1 MINILDNYKNT
12 NNIINDASFIIDES
26 KNKAY
31 RAINTAL
38 VERNWLLGYR
48 ISHEI
53 LKGRS
58 RAEYGDKVISN
69 LSKVL
74 TEKYGNGFNSS
85 ELHKFYKF
93 YKLYPEIVAPSGPQ
107 LDTLLTWSHY
117 KILITIEDK
126 VVRDWYEKEAIK
138 ETWTRDTLQRNVSSQ
153 YYYRIL
159 KNQNIKG
166 IKDSEELN
174 RLEFI
179 KSPLITEFL
188 NISNS
193 YEYKESDLEKS
204 IIDNLQKFMIELG
217 KGYAFVGRQYHIRSN
232 NDYYI
237 DLVFYNYI
245 LKCFVLIDL
254 KTSKI
259 TSRDVG
265 QMDMYIKMFDK
276 LKRNS
281 DDNPTIG
288 IILCS
293 DTDEDVLKYS
303 ILNDYNNLY
312 ASKYKLYLPTE
323 EQIKNELL
331 SNKSIYN
338 IQKELLEI

>member
-12 NNIINDASFIIDES
+12 NNIINDASFYIDES

-53 LKGRS
+53 LKRRS

-69 LSKVL
+69 LSKAL
-74 TEKYGNGFNSS
+74 TEKYGNGFNSN

-93 YKLYPEIVAPSGPQ
+93 YKLYPEIVAPSVPQ

-117 KILITIEDK
+117 KILITFEDK
-126 VVRDWYEKEAIK
+126 EVRDWYEKEAIK

-188 NISNS
+188 NI
-193 YEYKESDLEKS
+193 
-204 IIDNLQKFMIELG
+204 
-217 KGYAFVGRQYHIRSN
+217 
-232 NDYYI
+232 
-237 DLVFYNYI
+237 
-245 LKCFVLIDL
+245 
-254 KTSKI
+254 
-259 TSRDVG
+259 
-265 QMDMYIKMFDK
+265 
-276 LKRNS
+276 
-281 DDNPTIG
+281 
-288 IILCS
+288 
-293 DTDEDVLKYS
+293 
-303 ILNDYNNLY
+303 
-312 ASKYKLYLPTE
+312 PTE
-323 EQIKNELL
+323 EQIKNEIL
-331 SNKSIYN
+331 SNKYIYN